1 MEWAEQRKRA
11 VYVASIFL
19 QITISA
25 FEHVQDLKII
35 FCYIVDISLKQSI
48 NLYREKIFFW
58 RHRNILLETL

>member
-25 FEHVQDLKII
+25 AIDNMCLLLGRIQGGPLSMCKI
-35 FCYIVDISLKQSI
+35 
-48 NLYREKIFFW
+48 
-58 RHRNILLETL
+58 